1 MVGTSGMVPARNK
14 AFVGKEKKR
23 KRKREKK
30 MRHYHQGKLKNLII
44 NFCTGRFE
52 VTKHYL
58 FSIVF

>member
-1 MVGTSGMVPARNK
+1 MVPARNK

-44 NFCTGRFE
+44 NFCTVVLRSQNIIYFR
-52 VTKHYL
+52 
-58 FSIVF
+58 

>member
-44 NFCTGRFE
+44 NFCTVVLRSQNIIYFR
-52 VTKHYL
+52 
-58 FSIVF
+58 